1 MGKNFVRN
9 SSSSEAGLTLKF
21 PIVRGNVTDWDG
33 LEKIWHHIFY
43 NELHVVP
50 EEHQVL
56 LTQPSLNPKPDRVK
70 MTEIMFEK
78 FNILGMYI
86 SNQAVLSLYTS
97 GNTNG
102 VAIESG
108 DGVTYI
114 SPVYQGYPLSK
125 AILRLDLA
133 GSDLTNYLS
142 TLTNRDYLFNSPT
155 ECEIVRDIK
164 EKLGYIALDFEVE
177 MQTSVSSAI
186 LEKSYELPSGKVITI
201 GNERF
206 RCPEALFKPSLL
218 GVDNVGIHQL
228 VYNSIIKCGNPEIYK
243 DLFGSIVL
251 GGGNTMFPGIENRL
265 QKELNLLAPPNTAV
279 KIFAPTERKY
289 SAFIGASNLAA
300 LPFFQQMWITK
311 KDFDESGAGIINKNY

>member
-1 MGKNFVRN
+1 M
-9 SSSSEAGLTLKF
+9 
-21 PIVRGNVTDWDG
+21 
-33 LEKIWHHIFY
+33 EKIWHHIFY

-50 EEHQVL
+50 KEHQVL
-56 LTQPSLNPKPDRVK
+56 LTQPSLNPKPDRIK

-102 VAIESG
+102 VTIESG

-114 SPVYQGYPLSK
+114 SPVYQGYPVSK

-133 GSDLTNYLS
+133 GNDLTNYLT
-142 TLTNRDYLFNSPT
+142 TLTERSYLFNTPS
-155 ECEIVRDIK
+155 EREIARDIK
-164 EKLGYIALDFEVE
+164 EKLCYVALDFEVE
-177 MQTSVSSAI
+177 MQKSVSSSI
-186 LEKSYELPSGKVITI
+186 LDKSYELPSGKVITI

-206 RCPEALFKPSLL
+206 RCPEALFKPSLV

-228 VYNSIIKCGNPEIYK
+228 VYNSVMKCDNSEIYK

-251 GGGNTMFPGIENRL
+251 GGGNTMFHGIENRL
-265 QKELNLLAPPNTAV
+265 QKELNLLAPPNTVV
-279 KIFAPTERKY
+279 KIFAPNERNF
-289 SAFIGASNLAA
+289 SAFKGASNLAG